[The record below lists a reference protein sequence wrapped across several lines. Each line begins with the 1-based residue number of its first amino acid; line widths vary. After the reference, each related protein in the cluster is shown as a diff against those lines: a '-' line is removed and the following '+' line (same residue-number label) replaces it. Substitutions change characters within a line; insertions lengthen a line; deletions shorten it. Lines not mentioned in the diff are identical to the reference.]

1 MTLRLLCDEHV
12 GDPVYPM
19 LADRFDLEHV
29 LGVLGPG
36 TPDKDIWRYAVEGNQ
51 IVFTNDRDYVDGAA
65 DPGDETHPGVILYSG
80 EAWEEVVDA
89 MSSIDRSMATDEIIA
104 GNLELF
110 VPGGWTG

>member
-36 TPDKDIWRYAVEGNQ
+36 TPGKDIWRYAVEGNR

-65 DPGDETHPGVILYSG
+65 DPGDETHPGVIFYSG
-80 EAWEEVVDA
+80 EAWEEVIDA
-89 MSSIDRSMATDEIIA
+89 MSSIDRSMTTDKIIA

-110 VPGGWTG
+110 VPGG